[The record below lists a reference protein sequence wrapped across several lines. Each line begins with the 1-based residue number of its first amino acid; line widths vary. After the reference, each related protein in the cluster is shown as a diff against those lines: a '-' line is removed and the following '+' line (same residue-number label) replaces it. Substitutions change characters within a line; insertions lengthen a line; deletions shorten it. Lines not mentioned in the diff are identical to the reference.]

1 MLTTDQRPFTRIFE
15 EYKTVWIPNMN
26 EDTEELDEE
35 AKIERLYYMNIETLA
50 RELSTLN
57 LPFDRTELKM

>member
-1 MLTTDQRPFTRIFE
+1 
-15 EYKTVWIPNMN
+15 MN

>member
-1 MLTTDQRPFTRIFE
+1 
-15 EYKTVWIPNMN
+15 MN

-50 RELSTLN
+50 RKLSTLN